1 MHPDTLTGVIV
12 MVRADVITLIG
23 EVPDAHG
30 VFDET
35 TQVERDVM
43 CTVRSASFRDI
54 QASGSDGLRPELVF
68 RLAQDFEY
76 QGERVCRY
84 KGLMYNIDRTYFSE
98 TEDWIDLTCSR
109 GEP

>member
-1 MHPDTLTGVIV
+1 
-12 MVRADVITLIG
+12 MVRADVITLIS

-30 VFDET
+30 VFDNT
-35 TQVERDVM
+35 TSTERDVM
-43 CTVRSASFRDI
+43 CTVRSATYRDI
-54 QASGSDGLRPELVF
+54 QAAGSDGLRPELVF

-84 KGLMYNIDRTYFSE
+84 KGNVYNIDRTYYADN
-98 TEDWIDLTCSR
+98 EDWIDLTCSR